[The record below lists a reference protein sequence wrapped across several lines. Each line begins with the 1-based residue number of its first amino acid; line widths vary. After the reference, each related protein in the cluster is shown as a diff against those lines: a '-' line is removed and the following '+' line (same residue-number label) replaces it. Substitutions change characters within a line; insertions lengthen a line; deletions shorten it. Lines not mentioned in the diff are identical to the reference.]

1 MTLNHT
7 KEKIGRIA
15 FTGAALASCAVTL
28 AILGFMAVLAWPVFH
43 SGKIWEML
51 TSPWRP
57 EQELFGLAP
66 MVAGTVAIA
75 GPALVIS
82 LPISLGAAYFAGIL
96 YPGHSWLKHMVQAMT
111 AVPTVIYGFAGVFLL
126 VPLIRQMNAALGTGG
141 SGMCILA
148 AALMLALLISPTMIL
163 FFLNSFAMVP
173 RAEIHAVAA
182 LGADPAQI
190 FLWAVLPRAWQG
202 MVTGIILS
210 FGRAVGDTLIGLMIA
225 GNAVA
230 FPQSLL
236 ESARTLTAHIALVI
250 AADFDSME
258 FTTLFVSGLLL
269 YAMTGLGV
277 ILSRRVGRLKGA
289 Q

>member
-1 MTLNHT
+1 MVLNHI
-7 KEKIGRIA
+7 KEKMGRLA
-15 FTGAALASCAVTL
+15 FAGAALASCAVTL

-43 SGKIWEML
+43 SGRIWEML
-51 TSPWRP
+51 ISPWQP
-57 EQELFGLAP
+57 DQDLFGLAP

-75 GPALVIS
+75 LPALVIS
-82 LPISLGAAYFAGIL
+82 LPISLGAAYFVGIL
-96 YPGHSWLKHMVQAMT
+96 HPGQSWLKRLVQAMT

-126 VPLIRQMNAALGTGG
+126 VPVIRQMNVAMGAGG

-148 AALMLALLISPTMIL
+148 AALMLAVLISPTMIL
-163 FFLNSFAMVP
+163 FFLNSFSMVP
-173 RAEIHAVAA
+173 RAELHAVAA

-210 FGRAVGDTLIGLMIA
+210 LGRAVGDTLIGLMIA

-230 FPQSLL
+230 FPHSLL
-236 ESARTLTAHIALVI
+236 ASARTLTAHIALVI
-250 AADFDSME
+250 AADFQSME

-277 ILSRRVGRLKGA
+277 ILSRQLTRRQGVR
-289 Q
+289 